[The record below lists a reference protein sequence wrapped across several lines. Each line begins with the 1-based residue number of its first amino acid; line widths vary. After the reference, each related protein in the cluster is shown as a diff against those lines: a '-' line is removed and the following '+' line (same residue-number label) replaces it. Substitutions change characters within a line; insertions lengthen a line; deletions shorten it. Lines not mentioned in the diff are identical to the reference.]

1 MDTKYYF
8 IDFSIDSDLSEINAE
23 EIKGFVKNGEATEN
37 WIFCQIDGSIRCAF
51 GKYNMPY
58 PKYVL
63 VNRNY
68 KRTKEM
74 TLTIIRE
81 NFKDEKEAMFWN
93 TQRFFVQ
100 AELNRQA
107 TANSDEDGMKYKFEI
122 I

>member
-1 MDTKYYF
+1 M
-8 IDFSIDSDLSEINAE
+8 
-23 EIKGFVKNGEATEN
+23 
-37 WIFCQIDGSIRCAF
+37 F
-51 GKYNMPY
+51 GKYKMPY

-74 TLTIIRE
+74 TLTIVRE
-81 NFKDEKEAMFWN
+81 NFNDEKEAMFWN

-100 AELNRQA
+100 DELDRQA
-107 TANSDEDGMKYKFEI
+107 RANSDEDGFQYRFEI